1 MPRRRITRTL
11 RRRWETM
18 ALRDTD
24 LLLLQCSI
32 SLHRSHSARDFGLP
46 SANDVF
52 SQFLNNRTEA
62 DEEAT
67 AKDAEHAKPFW
78 LISRMKGS
86 PFDDV
91 NCVSSCLGSHDYRA
105 VRERL
110 LHTYGF
116 SWFIGVVMEAK
127 PQLVG
132 IHERV
137 RNDIVH
143 NLLKRMVES
152 EYLLQ
157 PIQMQKKLQ
166 IS

>member
-1 MPRRRITRTL
+1 MPRRRITRTPTKKMG
-11 RRRWETM
+11 TM

-52 SQFLNNRTEA
+52 SQISGPPEFLNNRTEA

-67 AKDAEHAKPFW
+67 ARDAEHAK
-78 LISRMKGS
+78 R
-86 PFDDV
+86 
-91 NCVSSCLGSHDYRA
+91 
-105 VRERL
+105 
-110 LHTYGF
+110 
-116 SWFIGVVMEAK
+116 VVMEAK

-137 RNDIVH
+137 RNNIDA
-143 NLLKRMVES
+143 
-152 EYLLQ
+152 Q
-157 PIQMQKKLQ
+157 P
-166 IS
+166 S

>member
-1 MPRRRITRTL
+1 MPRRKITRTPTKKMG
-11 RRRWETM
+11 TM

-24 LLLLQCSI
+24 LLLLQCLI
-32 SLHRSHSARDFGLP
+32 SLHPTPLETLAFLQLMT
-46 SANDVF
+46 F
-52 SQFLNNRTEA
+52 SLRYLQISGPPEFLNNRTEA

-67 AKDAEHAKPFW
+67 ARDAEHAKPFW

-91 NCVSSCLGSHDYRA
+91 NCVSTKEIPAASAILILM
-105 VRERL
+105 L

-116 SWFIGVVMEAK
+116 SWFIGVFMEAK

-137 RNDIVH
+137 RNDIDA
-143 NLLKRMVES
+143 
-152 EYLLQ
+152 Q
-157 PIQMQKKLQ
+157 P
-166 IS
+166 S

>member
-1 MPRRRITRTL
+1 MQFPAILEQKKNQLTQKKKMPRRRITRTL

-52 SQFLNNRTEA
+52 SQVFYPQLVCIFVE
-62 DEEAT
+62 
-67 AKDAEHAKPFW
+67 FW

-91 NCVSSCLGSHDYRA
+91 NCVSSCL
-105 VRERL
+105 
-110 LHTYGF
+110 
-116 SWFIGVVMEAK
+116 GVVMEAK

-143 NLLKRMVES
+143 NLLKRIVES